1 MHARKSAHQESIQL
15 SYPPSGTFGAPAMPP
30 TGPFQQMRDQQKRR
44 NRTIALVAVVVV
56 FALVLASVLV
66 IVLRDKD
73 GGLRIPGLS
82 LLTSGEAGP
91 DPFGPNV
98 ALTNKELPSNVKLA
112 SQSGAPD
119 NGARVVSGTQPG
131 LYAGG
136 ESTCDTAAL
145 GNYLA
150 NNPSQASAWAS
161 VFGIST
167 ASIPYYLN
175 TLTPVVLTADTW
187 VTNHSYQGGS
197 AYAFQSVLQSGTAV
211 LVDGAGVP
219 RVRCAC
225 GNPLAPPA
233 ATPIGGYRLT
243 GHPWH
248 DYHSHE
254 VTRIAYNTQNV
265 TVVNNTTT
273 VVNQAPQ
280 NNATPAAT
288 VLTLLNLATGQQFER
303 PVGGIIDV
311 SGLPPLTTALPT
323 PAALNT
329 PFVAK
334 SDEAAAENGLAR
346 AGSSEPATE
355 VAERAASNGGVPEG
369 APDSSQAPEQQQNAA
384 ASGTA
389 GAQSEGSAASAAPSS
404 SSSAQ
409 PSPTQFSGT
418 GDAIGDFTFR
428 VDDRSVSCQVPT
440 SASTGSVD
448 LTCSDGVTR
457 TVSSS
462 SLERSSV
469 SSSTD
474 PTTKVWKLNLIENQS
489 SSVSVDVESATWRTA
504 ETSST
509 TTTTEATTTETTTP
523 ETTTETTTPETTTP
537 ETTIETT
544 TPEETTTTT
553 TTTEE
558 VPAN

>member
-1 MHARKSAHQESIQL
+1 M

-30 TGPFQQMRDQQKRR
+30 TGPFQPMRDQQKRR
-44 NRTIALVAVVVV
+44 NRTIALAAIVVV

-66 IVLRDKD
+66 VVLRDKD
-73 GGLRIPGLS
+73 GGIRIPGLS
-82 LLTSGEAGP
+82 LLTAGEAGP

-98 ALTNKELPSNVKLA
+98 ALTNKELPGNIKLA
-112 SQSGAPD
+112 SQSGARD

-136 ESTCDTAAL
+136 DSTCDTAAL
-145 GNYLA
+145 GNYLS
-150 NNPSQASAWAS
+150 NNPSQARAWAS
-161 VFGIST
+161 VFGIDT

-187 VTNHSYQGGS
+187 VTNHSYQGGT

-233 ATPIGGYRLT
+233 ATPIGSYRLY

-248 DYHSHE
+248 DYHSHD

-273 VVNQAPQ
+273 VINQAPQ
-280 NNATPAAT
+280 NTATPESA
-288 VLTLLNLATGQQFER
+288 VLTLINLLNGQQFER
-303 PVGGIIDV
+303 PVGGIIDT
-311 SGLPPLTTALPT
+311 SGLPPLATALPT

-334 SDEAAAENGLAR
+334 SDEAAADNGLAR
-346 AGSSEPATE
+346 AGSTE
-355 VAERAASNGGVPEG
+355 AAADVAKRAESNNGVPEG
-369 APDSSQAPEQQQNAA
+369 APDSSQASEQQQNAA
-384 ASGTA
+384 ASESPGAPAQGT
-389 GAQSEGSAASAAPSS
+389 SEASATS
-404 SSSAQ
+404 SSSAT
-409 PSPTQFSGT
+409 PSPTQFSGS
-418 GDAIGDFTFR
+418 GDEIGDFSFR
-428 VDDRSVSCQVPT
+428 VDDRSVSCQAPT
-440 SASTGSVD
+440 SASTGTVD
-448 LTCSDGVTR
+448 LTCSDNVAR

-474 PTTKVWKLNLIENQS
+474 PTTQVWKLGLTENQS

-504 ETSST
+504 QTSST
-509 TTTTEATTTETTTP
+509 TTTTEATTTDTTTP

-537 ETTIETT
+537 ETTLETT

>member
-1 MHARKSAHQESIQL
+1 M

-30 TGPFQQMRDQQKRR
+30 TGPFQPMRDQQKRR
-44 NRTIALVAVVVV
+44 NRTIALVAIVVV
-56 FALVLASVLV
+56 FALVLATVLV
-66 IVLRDKD
+66 LVLRGKD
-73 GGLRIPGLS
+73 GGLRIPSLS

-98 ALTNKELPSNVKLA
+98 ALTNKELPSNIKLA
-112 SQSGAPD
+112 RGSGAPD

-136 ESTCDTAAL
+136 DSTCDTAAL
-145 GNYLA
+145 GNYLS
-150 NNPSQASAWAS
+150 NNPSQARAWAS
-161 VFGIST
+161 VFGIDT

-233 ATPIGGYRLT
+233 STPLGGYRLS

-254 VTRIAYNTQNV
+254 VTRIAYNNQNV
-265 TVVNNTTT
+265 TVINNTTT
-273 VVNQAPQ
+273 VINQAPQ
-280 NNATPAAT
+280 NTATPAAA
-288 VLTLLNLATGQQFER
+288 VLTLLNLANGQQFER
-303 PVGGIIDV
+303 PVGGIIDM
-311 SGLPPLTTALPT
+311 SGLPPLATALPT

-346 AGSSEPATE
+346 AGSTEAAAE
-355 VAERAASNGGVPEG
+355 VAQRAESNGGVPEG
-369 APDSSQAPEQQQNAA
+369 APDSSAASEQQQNVA
-384 ASGTA
+384 ASETPGT
-389 GAQSEGSAASAAPSS
+389 SAAESTSSESSSASS
-404 SSSAQ
+404 SSSAA
-409 PSPTQFSGT
+409 PSPTQVSGT
-418 GDAIGDFTFR
+418 GDAIGSFTFR
-428 VDDRSVSCQVPT
+428 VDDRSVSCQAPT
-440 SASTGSVD
+440 SASTGTID
-448 LTCSDGVTR
+448 LTCSDNVAR

-462 SLERSSV
+462 SLEKSSV
-469 SSSTD
+469 TSSTD
-474 PTTKVWKLNLIENQS
+474 STTQVWKLGLTENSS
-489 SSVSVDVESATWRTA
+489 SSVSVDVESATWRTV

-509 TTTTEATTTETTTP
+509 TTTTTTTIETTTP

-537 ETTIETT
+537 ETTMETT

-553 TTTEE
+553 TTTE
-558 VPAN
+558 VPTS